1 MRRSETCQRPAAA
14 SATDIRRFIDGWLRE
29 NLPPFYR
36 DFSVVELAER
46 LRRDARRA
54 GVDLGQVE
62 ADTPFAIEH
71 LIVRTAEARVPH

>member
-1 MRRSETCQRPAAA
+1 MPRSETCRRRGAA
-14 SATDIRRFIDGWLRE
+14 SATDIPRFIDGWLRK

-36 DFSVVELAER
+36 EFSVVELADR

-54 GVDLGQVE
+54 GVDLRQVE

-71 LIVRTAEARVPH
+71 IIVRTAEARVAH